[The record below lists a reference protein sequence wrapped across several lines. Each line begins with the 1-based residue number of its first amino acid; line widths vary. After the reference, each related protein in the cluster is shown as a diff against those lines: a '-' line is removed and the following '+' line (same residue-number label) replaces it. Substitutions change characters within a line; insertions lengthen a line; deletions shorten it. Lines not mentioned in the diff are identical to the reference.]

1 MSSTKKVVENR
12 DETMKNNKSGG
23 KLLGGALVGAALGV
37 AAGLLLAPESG
48 KKLRGDLKRR
58 SAEFYTYLSPR
69 IKKMKKIGEKEYGQF
84 VKNATKSYS
93 KAKRLSSAEAKALA
107 AEAQK
112 TWKHLQKHL

>member
-1 MSSTKKVVENR
+1 
-12 DETMKNNKSGG
+12 MKNNKSGG

-48 KKLRGDLKRR
+48 KKLRGDLKKR
-58 SAEFYTYLSPR
+58 SAEFYAHLSPR
-69 IKKMKKIGEKEYGQF
+69 IKKMKKMGEKEYGQF
-84 VKNATKSYS
+84 VKNAAKNYG
-93 KAKRLSSAEAKALA
+93 KAKRLSSQQQKALV

>member
-1 MSSTKKVVENR
+1 
-12 DETMKNNKSGG
+12 MKNNKSKG

-48 KKLRGDLKRR
+48 KKLRGEVKKK
-58 SAEFYTYLSPR
+58 SAEFYAHLSPKL
-69 IKKMKKIGEKEYGQF
+69 KKMKKVGEKEYGLF
-84 VKNATKSYS
+84 IKNAVKSYG
-93 KAKRLSSAEAKALA
+93 KAKQLSSRQQKILV